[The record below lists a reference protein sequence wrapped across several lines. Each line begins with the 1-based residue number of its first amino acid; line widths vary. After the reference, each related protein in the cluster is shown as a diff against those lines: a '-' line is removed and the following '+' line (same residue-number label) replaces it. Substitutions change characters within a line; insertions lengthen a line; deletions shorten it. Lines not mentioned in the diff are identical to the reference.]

1 MNYVQRQTLD
11 EAITD
16 IRRTHYYGDYHEA
29 DRLQMNTLEYVEG
42 VIVAKDAEIERLR
55 AKDAAYGITQSLA
68 EVLLKIDLTAISPV
82 EALTRLSELKHTVKN
97 MLAKTGGMDV
107 S

>member
-1 MNYVQRQTLD
+1 MSTGFFDFSD
-11 EAITD
+11 E
-16 IRRTHYYGDYHEA
+16 HEA
-29 DRLQMNTLEYVEG
+29 QIEALQGIVERQAQE
-42 VIVAKDAEIERLR
+42 IDSLQAKN
-55 AKDAAYGITQSLA
+55 AAYGITQSLA

-97 MLAKTGGMDV
+97 MLAKTGDTDV